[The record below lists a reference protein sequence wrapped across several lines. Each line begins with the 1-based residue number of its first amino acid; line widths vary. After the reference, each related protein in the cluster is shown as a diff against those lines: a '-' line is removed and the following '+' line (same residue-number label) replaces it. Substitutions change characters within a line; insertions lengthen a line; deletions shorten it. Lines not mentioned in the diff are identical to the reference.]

1 MKNNVLPVALLL
13 GGGFYLFR
21 WLKNKQD
28 AGANLRYEPVDI
40 AIDTAR
46 SQAASFFQIYYNVKI
61 RLIND
66 GRASVVVR
74 DIDLFANAGNTRIS
88 NITSSTQFSIPANTS
103 KVIQLTASI
112 STAGIVNTL
121 LNIIEDGLNIPVTIT
136 GQILTDLGTLN
147 VSFTK
152 VIGAPSMSAPP
163 LFLNDKYVL
172 YWKKNIQPTGN
183 KLKNVYQYMLNSIN
197 TGAKVNEFEIQTESG
212 ASIPGAVFLNEVQFM
227 NFEPKS
233 FRAN

>member
-1 MKNNVLPVALLL
+1 MKNQILPVALLL

-21 WLKNKQD
+21 WLRNKQD
-28 AGANLRYEPVDI
+28 AGSNLRYEPVDI
-40 AIDTAR
+40 AIDTER
-46 SQAASFFQIYYNVKI
+46 SQAANFFQIYYKVKI

-74 DIDLFANAGNTRIS
+74 DIDLVARAGNSVIS
-88 NITSSTQFSIPANTS
+88 NITSSTQFSVPANS
-103 KVIQLTASI
+103 AKVIQLTAAV

-121 LNIIEDGLNIPVTIT
+121 LNIIEDGLNIPINIT
-136 GQILTDLGTLN
+136 GTILTDLGTLN

-152 VIGAPSMSAPP
+152 VIGAPTMNAAP
-163 LFLNDKYVL
+163 LYLNDKYFL